1 MGVILLSME
10 QQNQES
16 VQMPQMP
23 QIPKSDSRFD
33 FKKYWPLILGG
44 FVVVLAGVGTAY
56 LISNKVMGTTTGS
69 SAAAPGAKVTSNEA
83 GVLADNVK
91 YDTAIGDLK
100 DGGIENEG
108 THHIE
113 RDNLP
118 SHFVYLTSSVI
129 DLQSF
134 VGKKVEIWGVTQ
146 ASKKAPWLMDVSK
159 IKIAD

>member
-1 MGVILLSME
+1 MS
-10 QQNQES
+10 
-16 VQMPQMP
+16 QMPVAP
-23 QIPKSDSRFD
+23 RSVNKLD
-33 FKKYWPLILGG
+33 FKKSWPLILGG
-44 FVVVLAGVGTAY
+44 FVVVLGGVGTAY
-56 LISNKVMGTTTGS
+56 LLSKNVMGTTGS
-69 SAAAPGAKVTSNEA
+69 SAAAPGAKVTSSEA
-83 GVLADNVK
+83 GILADGIK

-118 SHFVYLTSSVI
+118 SHFVYLTSSVV

-146 ASKKAPWLMDVSK
+146 ASKKSPWLMDVSK

>member
-1 MGVILLSME
+1 ME
-10 QQNQES
+10 QQNQGS
-16 VQMPQMP
+16 VQMSQMP
-23 QIPKSDSRFD
+23 VMPKSVSKIDL
-33 FKKYWPLILGG
+33 KKSWPLILGG

-56 LISNKVMGTTTGS
+56 LLSKNVIGTTGS

-100 DGGIENEG
+100 KGGIENEG

-113 RDNLP
+113 RDNMP

-129 DLQSF
+129 DLESF

-146 ASKKAPWLMDVSK
+146 ASKKSPWLMDVSK
-159 IKIAD
+159 IKIAN